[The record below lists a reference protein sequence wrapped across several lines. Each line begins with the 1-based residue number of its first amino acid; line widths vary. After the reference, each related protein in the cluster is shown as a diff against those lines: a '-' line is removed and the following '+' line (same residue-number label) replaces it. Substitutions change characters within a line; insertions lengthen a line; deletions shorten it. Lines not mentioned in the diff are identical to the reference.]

1 MADGDGTY
9 RVLCKNHCG
18 DELKFA
24 SLNPDGSEFKGHSL
38 NPGHDRHVHLPGP
51 SASFQVQFEDDG
63 KSGLWTGTVNDGD
76 HLVTDGVW
84 PKVTLS
90 LNGKEVASSIGG

>member
-1 MADGDGTY
+1 
-9 RVLCKNHCG
+9 
-18 DELKFA
+18 
-24 SLNPDGSEFKGHSL
+24 
-38 NPGHDRHVHLPGP
+38 
-51 SASFQVQFEDDG
+51 VQFEDDG